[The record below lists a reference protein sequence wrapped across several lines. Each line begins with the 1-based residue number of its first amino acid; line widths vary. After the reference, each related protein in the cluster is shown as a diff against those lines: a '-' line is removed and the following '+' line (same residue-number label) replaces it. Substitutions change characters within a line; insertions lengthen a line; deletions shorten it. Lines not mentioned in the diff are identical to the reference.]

1 MGRKRLSAGLS
12 VLMNGEQVGILG
24 RSATGNLSFT
34 YRQDW
39 LTSEKSRPLS
49 LSMPLAAAPYTGSTV
64 LNFFDNLLPDNDKIK
79 DRIQQ
84 LVKAE
89 STESFDLLWHI
100 GRDCV
105 GAIQL
110 VPDGAEIDVRNVESD
125 LLNEAEIA
133 DTLRHYKALP
143 LGMDE
148 DDDFRISIA
157 GAQEKTALLWR
168 DDGWHLPKGTTPTS
182 HIFKLPIGKIDRIRD
197 MSDSV
202 ENEWLCHHIFKAYKI
217 PVADA
222 EMEQFED
229 MKALVVERFDRR
241 WANDRSWLIRLPQ
254 EDFCQATDIP
264 PHKKYEGDGGPGI
277 KEAMDLLLG
286 SENQQEDRRVFM
298 KTQFL
303 FWLLAAIDGHGK
315 NFSIFLLPES
325 NYRLTPMYDIISA
338 HPLVAKGQIVQRR
351 AKMAMAL
358 DGKNRHYHWERMLY
372 RHWFSTA
379 KKCGFPDEEMAGII
393 EAMLSEMDEVIDHVS
408 GLLPDNFPGDVADPI
423 FVGMRNARDRITASK
438 EE

>member
-1 MGRKRLSAGLS
+1 MGRKRLSADLS
-12 VLMNGEQVGILG
+12 VLMNGEPVGILG
-24 RSATGNLSFT
+24 RSATGRLSFT

-39 LTSEKSRPLS
+39 LAAEKSRPLS
-49 LSMPLAAAPYTGSTV
+49 LSMPLAATPYTGSTV
-64 LNFFDNLLPDNDKIK
+64 QNFFDNLLPDNDKIK

-84 LVKAE
+84 RVKAE

-110 VPDGAEIDVRNVESD
+110 IPDGAEIDVRNVESE

-133 DTLRHYKALP
+133 DTLRHYKVLP

-157 GAQEKTALLWR
+157 GAQEKTAFLWR
-168 DDGWHLPKGTTPTS
+168 DDGWHRPKGTTPTS
-182 HIFKLPIGKIDRIRD
+182 HIFKLPIGKIDRFRD

-222 EMEQFED
+222 VMEQFED

-286 SENQQEDRRVFM
+286 SENQQEDRRLFM

-393 EAMLSEMDEVIDHVS
+393 EAMLSEMDGVIDHVS
-408 GLLPDNFPGDVADPI
+408 GLLPENFPAEVADPI